1 MFKYILGYVIILLGI
16 YYCND
21 NIIHLLSGN
30 LALVRFIELT
40 LPLSVPSLMYFLQVS
55 KDRYERIEKEKQKES
70 KRKMEEEDK
79 FERSL
84 PFFYVRN
91 GTIFAKSPQK
101 SPILNVKIKIDIIK
115 NDFGILDELS
125 ARGEV
130 DSENII
136 PVGGLIDGDEINLD
150 YLLES
155 NSISKCIR
163 WFVLSAVTITNDIVY
178 FIYLPYLKTGW
189 HFYRRKDGK
198 KPKIVQYIGEERYY
212 ELAKFLVAYVA
223 VIGPGFSGETIR
235 NFALKKEY
243 ALITDKQLI
252 EIANA
257 SEALG
262 LSIQEISLMFKAPDG
277 FSQLEEIIS
286 SKRRE
291 LDVISEIIRQFCN
304 KQELLES
311 LSPRDLFLLL
321 INSSISPSLEE
332 LIRGFNT
339 LSNNQIGI
347 LKKVNKNTIPENV
360 QYILCDEKRT
370 INRMR
375 ALANVIEKGME

>member
-212 ELAKFLVAYVA
+212 ELAKFLVAYVSEQQDEFYYKESILNDA
-223 VIGPGFSGETIR
+223 VTYLNNNDLQESFAQLINLVRRVKELPKSEILYVLHKAYLMLNYLKISHKIEPNYFNGNLFEKCNFTDKYTKALENQNHEIMIREYLQDIIKLVNNDSWVSLDFWLRNVEVYVRDQSCVLDINALERELRETI
-235 NFALKKEY
+235 
-243 ALITDKQLI
+243 
-252 EIANA
+252 
-257 SEALG
+257 
-262 LSIQEISLMFKAPDG
+262 
-277 FSQLEEIIS
+277 
-286 SKRRE
+286 
-291 LDVISEIIRQFCN
+291 
-304 KQELLES
+304 
-311 LSPRDLFLLL
+311 
-321 INSSISPSLEE
+321 PSLVGG
-332 LIRGFNT
+332 LI
-339 LSNNQIGI
+339 
-347 LKKVNKNTIPENV
+347 
-360 QYILCDEKRT
+360 D
-370 INRMR
+370 
-375 ALANVIEKGME
+375 

>member
-70 KRKMEEEDK
+70 KHKMEEEDK

-91 GTIFAKSPQK
+91 GTIFAKSSQK
-101 SPILNVKIKIDIIK
+101 SPILNVKIRIDIIK
-115 NDFGILDELS
+115 NDFGVLDELS
-125 ARGEV
+125 VRGEI

-155 NSISKCIR
+155 NNISKCIR

-212 ELAKFLVAYVA
+212 ELAKFLVAYVSEQQDEFYYKESILNDA
-223 VIGPGFSGETIR
+223 ITYLNNNDLQESFAQLINLVRRVKELPKSEILYVLHKAYLMLNYLKISHKIDPNYFNGNLFEKCNFTDKYTKALENQNHEIMIREYLQDIIKLVNNDSWVSLDFWLRNVEVYVRDQSCVLDINALERELRETI
-235 NFALKKEY
+235 
-243 ALITDKQLI
+243 
-252 EIANA
+252 
-257 SEALG
+257 
-262 LSIQEISLMFKAPDG
+262 
-277 FSQLEEIIS
+277 
-286 SKRRE
+286 
-291 LDVISEIIRQFCN
+291 
-304 KQELLES
+304 
-311 LSPRDLFLLL
+311 
-321 INSSISPSLEE
+321 PSLVGG
-332 LIRGFNT
+332 LI
-339 LSNNQIGI
+339 
-347 LKKVNKNTIPENV
+347 
-360 QYILCDEKRT
+360 D
-370 INRMR
+370 
-375 ALANVIEKGME
+375 

>member
-70 KRKMEEEDK
+70 KRKMEEADK

-115 NDFGILDELS
+115 NDFGVLDELS
-125 ARGEV
+125 VRGEI

-155 NSISKCIR
+155 NNISKCIR

-212 ELAKFLVAYVA
+212 ELAKFLVAYVSEQEDEFYYKESILNDA
-223 VIGPGFSGETIR
+223 ITYLNNNDLQESFAQLINLVRRVKELPKSEILYVLHKAYLMLNYLKISHKIEPNYFNGNLFEKCNFTDKYTKALENQNHEIMIREYLQDIIKLVNNDSWVSLDFWLRNVEVYVRDQSCVLDINALERELRETI
-235 NFALKKEY
+235 
-243 ALITDKQLI
+243 
-252 EIANA
+252 
-257 SEALG
+257 
-262 LSIQEISLMFKAPDG
+262 
-277 FSQLEEIIS
+277 
-286 SKRRE
+286 
-291 LDVISEIIRQFCN
+291 
-304 KQELLES
+304 
-311 LSPRDLFLLL
+311 
-321 INSSISPSLEE
+321 PSLVGG
-332 LIRGFNT
+332 LI
-339 LSNNQIGI
+339 
-347 LKKVNKNTIPENV
+347 
-360 QYILCDEKRT
+360 D
-370 INRMR
+370 
-375 ALANVIEKGME
+375 